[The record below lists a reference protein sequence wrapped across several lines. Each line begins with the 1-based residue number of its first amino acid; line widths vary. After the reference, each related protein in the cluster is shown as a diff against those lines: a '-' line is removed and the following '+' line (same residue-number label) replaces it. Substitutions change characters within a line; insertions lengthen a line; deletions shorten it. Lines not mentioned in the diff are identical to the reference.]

1 MFCTIVDGG
10 WSEWSQWS
18 TCEKPCGGSVVNRT
32 RLCNNP
38 TPSNGGALCN
48 GVNVETKL
56 ECLSQCAGKY
66 RSIFCS
72 SIRFINDNVLLL
84 LFIIFHEL
92 KSPAFDGS

>member
-1 MFCTIVDGG
+1 MAVSTFVSITSPITCLILCEKFVDQIMFCTTVDGG

-48 GVNVETKL
+48 GVNSETKL

-66 RSIFCS
+66 HSIFC
-72 SIRFINDNVLLL
+72 FQ
-84 LFIIFHEL
+84 
-92 KSPAFDGS
+92 